1 MDFQKAVL
9 EGRGFKPN
17 IFDKFVDSTMIGT
30 NRRFSPQGL
39 SKNQAK
45 SLLKYRLAVNTV
57 GLLAN

>member
-30 NRRFSPQGL
+30 NRRFYLTGL
-39 SKNQAK
+39 RENQAK
-45 SLLKYRLAVNTV
+45 SLLNYRLAVNTV